1 MLEVTP
7 VREACILLRI
17 LAALFCILFTV
28 RVHMLDRHIMVKN
41 DAQYSRLSLSIALR
55 IDFDS
60 SIIN

>member
-1 MLEVTP
+1 MLEIAV

-17 LAALFCILFTV
+17 LAALICILFTAH
-28 RVHMLDRHIMVKN
+28 VHMLDRHIVVKN
-41 DAQYSRLSLSIALR
+41 DAQYSRSDLSIALC